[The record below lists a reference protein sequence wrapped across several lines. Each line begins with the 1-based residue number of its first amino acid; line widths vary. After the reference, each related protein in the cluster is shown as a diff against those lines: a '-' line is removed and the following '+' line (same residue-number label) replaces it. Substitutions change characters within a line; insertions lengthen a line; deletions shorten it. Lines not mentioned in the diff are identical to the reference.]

1 MLRYLATRGI
11 LFVAGVFALGLLFK
25 AAGWYTIPAAITG
38 AVIYWAGT
46 YCGIQMERERNLPP
60 YRAPWEE

>member
-11 LFVAGVFALGLLFK
+11 LFVAGVFALGLLLK

-46 YCGIQMERERNLPP
+46 YCGI
-60 YRAPWEE
+60 